1 MYNCKSCYIIGNL
14 QMLLE
19 IGLFKKKKKERK
31 KKRKEKKRNLNSMKS
46 GLSQFLFLH
55 IIIIMTITIII
66 IIIIIIMIIIIT
78 TVTMNAGD
86 KCHNNFGSDR
96 SPGTIRKDWRKTSN
110 SSQVSSKCMSYRR
123 THSFDQQLPS

>member
-1 MYNCKSCYIIGNL
+1 
-14 QMLLE
+14 MLLE
-19 IGLFKKKKKERK
+19 IGLFKKKKEGK
-31 KKRKEKKRNLNSMKS
+31 KKEKKRNLNSMKS

-55 IIIIMTITIII
+55 IIIIIITITIIIII

-78 TVTMNAGD
+78 TITMNAGD

>member
-19 IGLFKKKKKERK
+19 IGLFKKKKEGK
-31 KKRKEKKRNLNSMKS
+31 KKEKKRNLNSMKS

-55 IIIIMTITIII
+55 IIIIIITITIIII

-78 TVTMNAGD
+78 TITMNAGD

>member
-1 MYNCKSCYIIGNL
+1 
-14 QMLLE
+14 MLLE
-19 IGLFKKKKKERK
+19 IGLFKKKKTEGK
-31 KKRKEKKRNLNSMKS
+31 KKEKKRNLNSMKS
-46 GLSQFLFLH
+46 GLSQFLFLY
-55 IIIIMTITIII
+55 IIIITITIIIII

-78 TVTMNAGD
+78 TITMNAGD

>member
-78 TVTMNAGD
+78 TITMNAGN

>member
-1 MYNCKSCYIIGNL
+1 
-14 QMLLE
+14 MLLE

-55 IIIIMTITIII
+55 IIIITITITII

-78 TVTMNAGD
+78 TITMNAGD

-123 THSFDQQLPS
+123 THSFDQQLSS

>member
-1 MYNCKSCYIIGNL
+1 MLHNRQFTNAAWDWII
-14 QMLLE
+14 Q
-19 IGLFKKKKKERK
+19 KKKKKERK

-55 IIIIMTITIII
+55 IIIIIITITIII
-66 IIIIIIMIIIIT
+66 IIITIIIIMIIIIT
-78 TVTMNAGD
+78 TITVNAGD